1 MVVIAPERILGQLPD
16 PSQLMLSLH
25 ELCLRVRFSIELQ
38 DLLEIHKDFSM
49 HQ

>member
-1 MVVIAPERILGQLPD
+1 MVVITLERILGQLPD
-16 PSQLMLSLH
+16 PSQLMPSLH